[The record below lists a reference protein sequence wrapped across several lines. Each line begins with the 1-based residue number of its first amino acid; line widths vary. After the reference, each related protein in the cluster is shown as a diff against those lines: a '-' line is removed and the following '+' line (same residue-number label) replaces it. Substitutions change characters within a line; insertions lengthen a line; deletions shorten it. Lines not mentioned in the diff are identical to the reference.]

1 MASDQDRRGGMIA
14 VARWAARALGATTRR
29 LASML
34 ALTALLTASAVRAQG
49 TTQFSVTPLFILAH
63 GFGATVDFP
72 LGEDLDLGVSF
83 AFINLDN
90 FHLQAGGLRLVRYLP
105 SAHDDRRFYVTAG
118 VGLGGASIKDS
129 REYAVTGRF
138 SGAQLLLGR
147 KWTRES
153 GLNCRLGVGA
163 GYAVLAIR
171 DDALSDHAQWFAGVM
186 PRLEFQIG
194 FSSEGTNFMP
204 GGSRY

>member
-1 MASDQDRRGGMIA
+1 MSETRVVSREAGIVS
-14 VARWAARALGATTRR
+14 ATTHR
-29 LASML
+29 LASVL
-34 ALTALLTASAVRAQG
+34 ALAALLTASAARAQG

-72 LGEDLDLGVSF
+72 LSEDLDLGVSF
-83 AFINLDN
+83 AFISLDN
-90 FHLQAGGLRLVRYLP
+90 FHLQAGGLRLVRHLP
-105 SAHDDRRFYVTAG
+105 SAHDDRRFYVSAG

-129 REYAVTGRF
+129 REDVITGRF
-138 SGAQLLLGR
+138 SGVQLLVGR
-147 KWTRES
+147 KWTKEN

-163 GYAVLAIR
+163 GYAALAIR

-194 FSSEGTNFMP
+194 FSSEGANFMP
-204 GGSRY
+204 PGPRY